1 MPRVSI
7 AAVRE
12 RLRIG
17 GRNPRTVA
25 RVLLGALVAADLVA
39 ALIALKP
46 WAGSAEDL
54 ERQAVTLSQEVRQK
68 DGALQKLRGIVNK
81 VESARTDG
89 DHFMDGYLLSQ
100 RSVSSKLL
108 DDLTEMARKANI
120 REKGVNF
127 AFEPVENSDTLT
139 KTTITAN
146 YEGTYADLMH
156 FLNQVDRS
164 QRLLIIESL
173 AATPQPQGTLLN
185 ITMKV
190 NAFIR
195 EGGAVPADQ
204 AADEPAR
211 EEAMP
216 AQRAVAPR
224 PVQSQPPRAAPA
236 PIRPVPVRLA
246 HPGGVPVQPPAGV
259 PLPPPPDAA
268 QDTQPP
274 APPPGAVPSQV
285 FTGLTSPAP
294 ASAIQRLMRGPGRI
308 VPVPAAPK
316 PESTPQ

>member
-25 RVLLGALVAADLVA
+25 RVLLGALVAANLVA
-39 ALIALKP
+39 AVLALKP

-54 ERQAVTLSQEVRQK
+54 ERQAATLSQEVRQK

-146 YEGTYADLMH
+146 YEGAYADLMH

-173 AATPQPQGTLLN
+173 AATPQPQGMLLN

-190 NAFIR
+190 NAFVR
-195 EGGAVPADQ
+195 EGGAAPVAQ
-204 AADEPAR
+204 AADEPAQ
-211 EEAMP
+211 EETLP
-216 AQRAVAPR
+216 APRAVVPR
-224 PVQSQPPRAAPA
+224 PVQSQPPRPA
-236 PIRPVPVRLA
+236 PVQNRPVPVRIA
-246 HPGGVPVQPPAGV
+246 QPGGV
-259 PLPPPPDAA
+259 PLPPPPEAA
-268 QDTQPP
+268 EDSQPP

-294 ASAIQRLMRGPGRI
+294 PSAIQRIMRGPGRI

-316 PESTPQ
+316 PESEPQ

>member
-12 RLRIG
+12 RLRIS
-17 GRNPRTVA
+17 GRNPRMAA
-25 RVLLGALVAADLVA
+25 RVVLGALVAANLVA
-39 ALIALKP
+39 ALIVLKP

-54 ERQAVTLSQEVRQK
+54 ERQAVALRQEVRQK
-68 DGALQKLRGIVNK
+68 DVALQKLRGIVSK
-81 VESARTDG
+81 VESARADG

-100 RSVSSKLL
+100 RSLASKLL
-108 DDLTEMARKANI
+108 DDLTEMARKASI
-120 REKGVNF
+120 REKEVTF

-156 FLNQVDRS
+156 FLNLVDRS

-173 AATPQPQGTLLN
+173 AATPQPQGMLLN

-190 NAFIR
+190 NAFVR
-195 EGGAVPADQ
+195 EGGAVPVDL
-204 AADEPAR
+204 AADEQVK
-211 EEAMP
+211 EENSP
-216 AQRAVAPR
+216 AQRAAVPR
-224 PVQSQPPRAAPA
+224 PVRSQPPQPA
-236 PIRPVPVRLA
+236 PNRPVPVRIA
-246 HPGGVPVQPPAGV
+246 QPVAEPVQPPPAE
-259 PLPPPPDAA
+259 PLPPPPEAA
-268 QDTQPP
+268 QDSQLPMP
-274 APPPGAVPSQV
+274 PPPGAVPSQV
-285 FTGLTSPAP
+285 VTGLTSPAP

-316 PESTPQ
+316 PESAPQ

>member
-1 MPRVSI
+1 MPRISI

-17 GRNPRTVA
+17 GRNPRTIA
-25 RVLLGALVAADLVA
+25 RVVLGALVAADLVA
-39 ALIALKP
+39 ALIVLKP
-46 WAGSAEDL
+46 WAGSVEDL
-54 ERQAVTLSQEVRQK
+54 DRQAVTLRQQVTQK

-108 DDLTEMARKANI
+108 EDLTEMARKANI

-173 AATPQPQGTLLN
+173 AATPQPQGMLLN

-190 NAFIR
+190 NAFVR
-195 EGGAVPADQ
+195 EGGAAPVEQ
-204 AADEPAR
+204 AADETAR
-211 EEAMP
+211 EEALP
-216 AQRAVAPR
+216 APRTIVPR
-224 PVQSQPPRAAPA
+224 PVQLQPPRPSPA
-236 PIRPVPVRLA
+236 PSRPVPVRMA
-246 HPGGVPVQPPAGV
+246 QPGSVPVQPPAGV
-259 PLPPPPDAA
+259 PLPPPEAA
-268 QDTQPP
+268 QDSQPP
-274 APPPGAVPSQV
+274 APPPATVPSQV

-316 PESTPQ
+316 PESAPQ